1 MARGEKLLLLVRK
14 MICKLQILCICLR
27 YVLLYWINFNIKWSC
42 RLYLNH
48 KIKRAAAK
56 HTPTTSYHSF
66 NKSTK
71 PTIIITKKG
80 PLDKNEIN
88 YDDAERL
95 YSSWLWR
102 GWVQYSYFT
111 PHPPPSQTSGAERTV
126 FTTHTRLVGDPVEY
140 KHSVLWPHRACNS
153 HSRSLSSG
161 LGWGFI
167 PIFIRLL
174 IAIPGVVALL

>member
-1 MARGEKLLLLVRK
+1 LLAAAASFLWAVNAPTQPSSPSTLAFLSRNGSTTHNRGNQSLAWPVLTHGSWREVVVAGEKDD
-14 MICKLQILCICLR
+14 LQILCICLR

-71 PTIIITKKG
+71 PTITKKG
-80 PLDKNEIN
+80 PLNKNEID

-95 YSSWLWR
+95 YSSW
-102 GWVQYSYFT
+102 
-111 PHPPPSQTSGAERTV
+111 
-126 FTTHTRLVGDPVEY
+126 
-140 KHSVLWPHRACNS
+140 
-153 HSRSLSSG
+153 
-161 LGWGFI
+161 
-167 PIFIRLL
+167 
-174 IAIPGVVALL
+174 